1 MMLSEITNPLFVSNN
16 GERVQL
22 TEETLTKTCQ
32 WFADNAQGCIDEV
45 LSGEVKVNDQAAY
58 IETKKA
64 LIKCFLSRDFEIG
77 LWFYQKALYI
87 QTGESVP
94 MFN

>member
-1 MMLSEITNPLFVSNN
+1 MLLSEITKPLFVINN
-16 GERVQL
+16 GDRVQL
-22 TEETLTKTCQ
+22 TEDTINKTCQ
-32 WFADNAQGCIDEV
+32 WYADNTQGCIDEV
-45 LSGEVKVNDQAAY
+45 LSCEVKVNNQTEY
-58 IETKKA
+58 ITTKEA
-64 LIKCFLSRDFEIG
+64 LKEVYLSRDFEIG

>member
-1 MMLSEITNPLFVSNN
+1 MLLSEIKTPLFVINN
-16 GERVQL
+16 GKRVQL
-22 TEETLTKTCQ
+22 TEDTINKTCQ
-32 WFADNAQGCIDEV
+32 WCADNAQGCIDEV
-45 LSGEVKVNDQAAY
+45 LSGEVKVNNQADY

-64 LIKCFLSRDFEIG
+64 LIKCYLSRDFEIG